1 MVLHSPLQLKY
12 VDMYCLGDSDDE
24 LLDEEPDLDTA
35 MLNHTGGVNRIRV
48 RLELNYNSVNMTN
61 TVL

>member
-1 MVLHSPLQLKY
+1 MMII
-12 VDMYCLGDSDDE
+12 MYCLGDSDDE

-48 RLELNYNSVNMTN
+48 SWSLIIIQLI
-61 TVL
+61 